1 MDKSNVK
8 SLRFEDLPEA
18 MGQLIQRF
26 DRIESILLNNLN
38 KSEPEKKEEDELL
51 TIAEAAIF
59 TKYAEQTLRT
69 KVMKGEVPSIR
80 LNGKRLFRKSE
91 LIAWIKG
98 EKI

>member
-98 EKI
+98 ETI

>member
-1 MDKSNVK
+1 MDKPNTK
-8 SLRFEDLPEA
+8 NLRFEDLPEA